1 MKSPNESTTSSLIDY
16 AHPMLMAER
25 KLKDAHSALLRRDFD
40 KGIEMLLEASVE
52 VKLAINSVTH
62 MKEGM

>member
-1 MKSPNESTTSSLIDY
+1 MKSQNESTTSSLIDY
-16 AHPMLMAER
+16 AYPMLMAER
-25 KLKDAHSALLRRDFD
+25 KLKDAHDALLHRDFD
-40 KGIEMLLEASVE
+40 KGIELLLDASVE

>member
-16 AHPMLMAER
+16 AYPMIMAER
-25 KLKDAHSALLRRDFD
+25 KLKDAHDALLHRDFD
-40 KGIEMLLEASVE
+40 KGIELLLEVSVE
-52 VKLAINSVTH
+52 VKLAITSVKH